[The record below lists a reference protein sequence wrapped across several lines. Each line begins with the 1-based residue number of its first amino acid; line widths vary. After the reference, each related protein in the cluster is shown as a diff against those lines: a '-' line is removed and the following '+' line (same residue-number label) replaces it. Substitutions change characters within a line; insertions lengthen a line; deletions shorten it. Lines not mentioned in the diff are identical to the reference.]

1 MQRRKFIQHSSL
13 FAASAISANML
24 SKLLPKM
31 LKSIGIQL
39 WSLPK
44 LLSEDFEGTL
54 KLLSQMGYHEVE
66 LYGPYTFSASSA
78 QERWKSLTTV
88 LGFEGSGYFG
98 HTGSEVKKMLEKY
111 NLKSTSA
118 HTDLDTLQMHM
129 SQLGEAGHA
138 LGFEY
143 VVLPAIPDDKRQSL
157 DDYKRIAEVFNK
169 IGAEAKRN
177 GLKFAYHNH
186 GYGLQEVDGI
196 VPLHLIL
203 NGTDPDL
210 VFLELDIYWT
220 TAGGAD
226 PKAYLQQYKNRYHL
240 MHIKDMKE
248 KVHFSGDG
256 GNSNQWI
263 ELFPYITTAGNG
275 VLDLADIIETG
286 KKCGVKHFYIE
297 HDVAPDPKVDLKR
310 SFSHLNGL
318 K

>member
-1 MQRRKFIQHSSL
+1 M
-13 FAASAISANML
+13 FAASALGANTL
-24 SKLLPKM
+24 SNLLPKM
-31 LKSIGIQL
+31 LKRIGIQL

-54 KLLSQMGYHEVE
+54 QLLSQMGYREVE

-78 QERWKSLTTV
+78 QERWKTLTPV
-88 LGFEGSGYFG
+88 LGFGGSGYFG
-98 HTGSEVKKMLEKY
+98 YSAQEVKQMLKDN

-129 SQLGEAGHA
+129 GKLGEAGNA

-157 DDYKRIAEVFNK
+157 DDYKRIAEAFNK
-169 IGAEAKRN
+169 IGAEAKQN

-186 GYGLQEVDGI
+186 GYGLQEVDGT
-196 VPLHLIL
+196 VPLDLIL
-203 NGTDPDL
+203 DGTDPDL

-226 PKAYLQQYKNRYHL
+226 PIKYLQQYKNRYHL

-248 KVHFSGDG
+248 KVQFSGDG
-256 GNSNQWI
+256 GDSSQWI

-275 VLDLADIIETG
+275 IFDLAEIIETG
-286 KKCGVKHFYIE
+286 KKCGVKHFYVE
-297 HDVAPDPKVDLKR
+297 HDMAPDPKVDLKS